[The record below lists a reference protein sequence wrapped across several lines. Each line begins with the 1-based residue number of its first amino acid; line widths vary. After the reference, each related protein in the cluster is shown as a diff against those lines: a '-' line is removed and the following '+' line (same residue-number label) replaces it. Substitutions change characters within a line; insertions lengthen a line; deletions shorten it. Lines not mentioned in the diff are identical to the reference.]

1 MADGSD
7 ISEVSIL
14 LLGDSEVGKSAF
26 LSRLCGGLNTPFKA
40 LPGLKD
46 LEQPFSFDIRFTR
59 KTFRLEFYDTSSPT
73 SYTLLRP
80 DVIVLCYAINDRET
94 LTSVHKKWKYLVETH
109 FNYDELIPV
118 LLIGLKRDLRC
129 EGVEGIHHYL
139 STKQSTHNQP
149 QHHLLPHQ
157 NPQAPQNMCEY
168 ERALAHCQHHLY
180 DRRSKPCDVY
190 YATGTCKSDIDKTL
204 RVISRVYNEEHFC
217 PDCRDTSTDHAEE
230 ELTEVEEGAAK
241 GQHGNEK
248 GTKGSKLGGVHW
260 RDIGGQKQDEEKG

>member
-129 EGVEGIHHYL
+129 EGVEGIVF
-139 STKQSTHNQP
+139 
-149 QHHLLPHQ
+149 PHEALGIA
-157 NPQAPQNMCEY
+157 QAMRCDRYCECSAVTG
-168 ERALAHCQHHLY
+168 ELCREVFEDICKTAAMKTTEQGG
-180 DRRSKPCDVY
+180 RSEPPSC
-190 YATGTCKSDIDKTL
+190 GIM
-204 RVISRVYNEEHFC
+204 
-217 PDCRDTSTDHAEE
+217 
-230 ELTEVEEGAAK
+230 
-241 GQHGNEK
+241 
-248 GTKGSKLGGVHW
+248 
-260 RDIGGQKQDEEKG
+260 